1 MDKRCPRKLNTPP
14 QSFCPMAVARL
25 KWRAEWQPKKIK
37 GKLQTEPSEEEENNA
52 PGCPWAVNSHE
63 NGFCFFKAYEYHKEK
78 LTDSQIAHMLGV
90 SEPTV
95 KKTADKGIYKA
106 SQSPALKEL
115 KELYGDEAIIKERLV
130 DCYEDQYIDM
140 SGLSVS
146 SVDDG
151 TIVKPEDD
159 TV

>member
-1 MDKRCPRKLNTPP
+1 
-14 QSFCPMAVARL
+14 MAVARL
-25 KWRAEWQPKKIK
+25 KWRAEWQPKKVK
-37 GKLQTEPSEEEENNA
+37 GKWQTEPSEEEENNA

-63 NGFCFFKAYEYHKEK
+63 NSFCFFKAYEYHKEK

-106 SQSPALKEL
+106 SQTPCLKEL
-115 KELYGDEAIIKERLV
+115 KELYGDEAIINERLV
-130 DCYEDQYIDM
+130 DCYEDQLNDL

-146 SVDDG
+146 SASEEE
-151 TIVKPEDD
+151 TVKLEDEP
-159 TV
+159 V